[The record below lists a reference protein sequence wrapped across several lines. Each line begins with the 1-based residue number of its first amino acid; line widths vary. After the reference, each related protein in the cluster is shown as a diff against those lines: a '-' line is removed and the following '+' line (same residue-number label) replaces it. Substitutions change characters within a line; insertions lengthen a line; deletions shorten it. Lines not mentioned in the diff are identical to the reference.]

1 VKNNRKPVLWVAF
14 ILILFL
20 SAPMAAFAVVEA
32 PAEIYVGDYA
42 NVLSEETERYIIEQ
56 NQALAGATGAQIVIV
71 TVDFLDGM
79 DIEDYAYTIFND
91 WGIGDAEKNNGLLL
105 LLAIG
110 EENYWAMQG
119 KGLEGVLSSGLL
131 GDYLWEYL
139 EPDFAAGD
147 YDAGVYKVFQAFLGW
162 FQEYYDM
169 SASGVI
175 PQLKIWITPSM
186 FPMSL
191 SPAIFPAAQKA

>member
-1 VKNNRKPVLWVAF
+1 MKNNRKPVLWVAF

-20 SAPMAAFAVVEA
+20 SVPTAAFAVVEA

-119 KGLEGVLSSGLL
+119 KGRT
-131 GDYLWEYL
+131 
-139 EPDFAAGD
+139 
-147 YDAGVYKVFQAFLGW
+147 
-162 FQEYYDM
+162 
-169 SASGVI
+169 I
-175 PQLKIWITPSM
+175 
-186 FPMSL
+186 
-191 SPAIFPAAQKA
+191 

>member
-1 VKNNRKPVLWVAF
+1 MKNNRKPVLWVAF

-105 LLAIG
+105 LLA
-110 EENYWAMQG
+110 
-119 KGLEGVLSSGLL
+119 
-131 GDYLWEYL
+131 
-139 EPDFAAGD
+139 
-147 YDAGVYKVFQAFLGW
+147 
-162 FQEYYDM
+162 
-169 SASGVI
+169 
-175 PQLKIWITPSM
+175 
-186 FPMSL
+186 
-191 SPAIFPAAQKA
+191 